1 MRQEFCLNHSSGLN
15 AQNILSRILDQ
26 AHLTGGLPKPVF
38 LAFLSVALICVS
50 RARGERHV
58 RRFFL
63 SAYFG
68 LQSTRPC
75 GRDPRSGLPLQA
87 APYFNPRA
95 PRGGRRAV
103 DRISKR
109 TAKFQSTRPRG
120 GTTHLPCLFCSIVT
134 ISIHT
139 PRMGARRAV
148 ARLRLHEPPISI
160 HAPRMGAR
168 PKARPAL
175 RHRFAISIHT
185 PRMGARLTHVVH
197 GHGVPEISI
206 HAPRVGARRRRRSCR
221 TSRYLF
227 QSTRPRGARRAV
239 PLLI

>member
-1 MRQEFCLNHSSGLN
+1 M
-15 AQNILSRILDQ
+15 
-26 AHLTGGLPKPVF
+26 
-38 LAFLSVALICVS
+38 
-50 RARGERHV
+50 

-227 QSTRPRGARRAV
+227 QSTRPRGARRRSNANFAFSV
-239 PLLI
+239 SFQSTRPRGARRKRGVLLQRVQVFQSTRPRGARPALGKHSSMSL